1 MPSRDPQKGTM
12 NPLIA
17 QEMRRIGDAMP
28 IPFEVVFADG
38 ERFASGDGPPQF
50 ALHFRRRAAE
60 LRTAAFGHI
69 GLLDAWF
76 DGDLDIGGDLRAV
89 FRAGMQGG
97 YGRPNLLV
105 AERNRLHELARSN
118 ATREQ
123 AKANARAHYG
133 LPAAF
138 YELWLDDPLLMY
150 TCAYWKE
157 GVESLEDAQAAK
169 IDHVCRKLR
178 LAPGERVVDIGCG
191 FGGFMFRAAEREHV
205 HVTGVNTTTEQ
216 VTFVDAAIRA
226 RGLGDRLA
234 VVEGDF
240 RDAFRTFDKVV
251 SIGVLEHAGRDQLAE
266 VVRAHADFLAPG
278 GLGLLHFIGHI
289 GRRDTEF
296 FIREHVFPGGWIP
309 SLADVVVAMEDAG
322 LEVVDVENL
331 RRHYA
336 PTLDAWAERFAA
348 HWDRIRALDPGR
360 FDERF
365 RRVWTAYLVG
375 CAEMFRS
382 PVERT
387 HLFQIV
393 FSKGNVTPG
402 SYPMSRAFVYRDDPA
417 GSMR

>member
-1 MPSRDPQKGTM
+1 MM
-12 NPLIA
+12 NPLVA
-17 QEMRRIGDAMP
+17 QEMRRLGEAMP
-28 IPFEVVFADG
+28 VPFEVVFADG
-38 ERFASGDGPPQF
+38 ERYASGNARPQF
-50 ALHFRRRAAE
+50 VLRFRRRAAE
-60 LRTAAFGHI
+60 FRTAVFGHI

-76 DGDLDIGGDLRAV
+76 DGDLDIEGDLRDV
-89 FRAGMQGG
+89 FRAGMQAG

-105 AERNRLHELARSN
+105 SERNRLHELARSN
-118 ATREQ
+118 ATRAQ

-133 LPAAF
+133 LPADF
-138 YELWLDDPLLMY
+138 YRLWLDDPLLMY

-157 GVESLEDAQAAK
+157 GASSLEAAQAAK
-169 IDHVCRKLR
+169 IDHVGRKLR

-191 FGGFMFRAAEREHV
+191 FGGFMFRAAEREGV
-205 HVTGVNTTTEQ
+205 HVTGVNTTPEQ
-216 VTFVDAAIRA
+216 VAFVDDTIRA
-226 RGLGDRLA
+226 RGLADRLA

-278 GLGLLHFIGHI
+278 GLGVLHFIGHV

-309 SLADVVVAMEDAG
+309 SLADVLVAMEDCG

-336 PTLDAWAERFAA
+336 PTLDAWAERFAGN
-348 HWDRIRALDPGR
+348 WDRIRALDPAR

-365 RRVWTAYLVG
+365 RRVWTAYLIG

-382 PVERT
+382 PAERT

-393 FSKGNVTPG
+393 FSKGNVTPA
-402 SYPMSRAFVYRDDPA
+402 SYPMSRAFLYRDEPVVPM
-417 GSMR
+417 G